1 MDASENRVDAPPCIL
16 IVEDEPTMRLLLA
29 DNLGFEGHQVCAVA
43 TAEEGLA
50 KLAARMPQLV
60 ILDVNLP
67 HMSGFE
73 FCRQVRA
80 RGVWVPIIML
90 TARSEDSDR
99 VIGLDLGADDYVTKP
114 FQVRELLARVRAHL
128 RRGTHDASPMGTF
141 AFGDVAVNVRRRLV
155 TRHGRRVNLSAR
167 EFELLRYLI
176 AHRGEIVEREQL
188 LRDVWGYNT
197 VVVTRTVDNFVAKLR
212 TQLERK
218 PHDPKYIITVHG
230 KGYQLLA

>member
-1 MDASENRVDAPPCIL
+1 MESSAQRGDPPPCIL
-16 IVEDEPTMRLLLA
+16 IVEDEPAMRLLLA
-29 DNLGFEGHQVCAVA
+29 DNLGFEGHRVCAVA
-43 TAEEGLA
+43 TAEEAMTTLWA
-50 KLAARMPQLV
+50 QMPQLI

-67 HMSGFE
+67 HLSGFE
-73 FCRQVRA
+73 FCRHIRA

-90 TARSEDSDR
+90 TARSEYSDR

-114 FQVRELLARVRAHL
+114 FQLRELLARVRAQL

-141 AFGDVAVNVRRRLV
+141 EFGDIAVNLRRRLV
-155 TRHGRRVNLSAR
+155 TRHGRRVNLSAL

-176 AHRGEIVEREQL
+176 AHRGEIVERHQL
-188 LRDVWGYNT
+188 LRDVWGYNG

-212 TQLERK
+212 TQIERK
-218 PHDPKYIITVHG
+218 PRDPKYIITVHG